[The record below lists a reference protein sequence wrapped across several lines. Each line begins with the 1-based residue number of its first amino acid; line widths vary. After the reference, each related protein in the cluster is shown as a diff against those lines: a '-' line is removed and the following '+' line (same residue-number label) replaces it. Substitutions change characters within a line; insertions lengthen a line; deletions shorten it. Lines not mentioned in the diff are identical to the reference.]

1 MPDAAP
7 PPIRSYLYAP
17 GSNPRVMEKALAAGA
32 DAVILDLEDSV
43 VPADKVAARGQVAAV
58 IAGAAAAPGATAAT
72 SAARRPEIHVRIN
85 RGPNGPDLED
95 LAAVTVPGL
104 TGVRLPKI
112 ASANEVAAVAAA
124 LDTREGASGM
134 TPGTVRLYLS
144 IETAA
149 AALAAPALA
158 AAPRVARLVFGAT
171 DFLADIG
178 STGATDGPATVF
190 ARGMLVLA
198 SRAAGI
204 GAPVDCVH
212 TALDDEDGLRRSAQF
227 ARELGFFGKSVIH
240 PRQIPAVHAVFTP
253 SDTELAEARRVLDH
267 VAQHGHGA
275 SVLDGEMVDAAVVA
289 RARRLVAMTDGP
301 HAPNGLHAPDR
312 PQVTDGPDGSDG

>member
-1 MPDAAP
+1 MAEP

-17 GSNPRVMEKALAAGA
+17 GSNPRVIDKALAAGA

-43 VPADKVAARGQVAAV
+43 APQDKLAARGHVATA
-58 IAGAAAAPGATAAT
+58 IAGATNAG
-72 SAARRPEIHVRIN
+72 ELHVRVN
-85 RGPNGPDLED
+85 HRGGGPDLD
-95 LAAVTVPGL
+95 DVAAVTVPGL
-104 TGVRLPKI
+104 TGIRLPKI
-112 ASANEVAAVAAA
+112 GSAEQVRAVADA
-124 LDTREGASGM
+124 LDRLEPAAGM
-134 TPGTVRLYLS
+134 APGTVALYLS

-149 AALAAPALA
+149 AALAAAELA

-178 STGATDGPATVF
+178 SPGATDGPATVL

-212 TALDDEDGLRRSAQF
+212 TALDDEDGLRRGARA

-240 PRQIPAVHAVFTP
+240 PRQIPAVHEVFTP
-253 SDTELAEARRVLDH
+253 SDEELAEARRVLAH
-267 VAQHGHGA
+267 AETHGA
-275 SVLDGEMVDAAVVA
+275 GATRLDGELIDAAVVA
-289 RARRLVAMTDGP
+289 RARRLVAMAGASGP
-301 HAPNGLHAPDR
+301 
-312 PQVTDGPDGSDG
+312 

>member
-1 MPDAAP
+1 MAEA

-43 VPADKVAARGQVAAV
+43 APEDKLAARGQVAAV
-58 IAGAAAAPGATAAT
+58 VARASADPASRPGSGSATA
-72 SAARRPEIHVRIN
+72 ELHVRVN
-85 RGPNGPDLED
+85 HGPEGPDLD
-95 LAAVTVPGL
+95 DVAAVTAPGL
-104 TGVRLPKI
+104 TGLRLPKI
-112 ASANEVAAVAAA
+112 GSAEEVAAVAEA
-124 LDTREGASGM
+124 LDSLEDIGGMAPGA
-134 TPGTVRLYLS
+134 VRLYLS

-149 AALAAPALA
+149 AALAATELA

-178 STGATDGPATVF
+178 SPGTVDGPATAL
-190 ARGMLVLA
+190 ARGLLVLA

-212 TALDDEDGLRRSAQF
+212 TALDDEEGLRRGAAA

-240 PRQIPAVHAVFTP
+240 PRQIPVVHEVFTP
-253 SDTELAEARRVLDH
+253 SADELAAARRVLDH
-267 VAQHGHGA
+267 VATHGA
-275 SVLDGEMVDAAVVA
+275 GATRLDGELIDAAVVA
-289 RARRLVAMTDGP
+289 RARRLVAMTEPG
-301 HAPNGLHAPDR
+301 AR
-312 PQVTDGPDGSDG
+312 

>member
-1 MPDAAP
+1 MADALMPEP

-17 GSNPRVMEKALAAGA
+17 GSNPRVMEKALSAGA

-43 VPADKVAARGQVAAV
+43 APEDKLAARGQVGAV
-58 IAGAAAAPGATAAT
+58 IARVGASGAGGLA
-72 SAARRPEIHVRIN
+72 ELHVRVN
-85 RGPNGPDLED
+85 HGPDGPDLD
-95 LAAVTVPGL
+95 DVAAVTGPGL
-104 TGVRLPKI
+104 TGIRLPKI
-112 ASANEVAAVAAA
+112 GSAAEVRAVADA
-124 LDTREGASGM
+124 LDSLEDIGGM
-134 TPGTVRLYLS
+134 VPGTVRLYLS
-144 IETAA
+144 IETGA
-149 AALAAPALA
+149 AALAAAELA

-178 STGATDGPATVF
+178 SPGTTDGPATAL

-212 TALDDEDGLRRSAQF
+212 TTLDDEHGLRRGARA

-253 SDTELAEARRVLDH
+253 SDEEVSAARRVLAH
-267 VAQHGHGA
+267 AEAHGA
-275 SVLDGEMVDAAVVA
+275 GATRLDGELIDAAVVA
-289 RARRLVAMTDGP
+289 RARRLVAMTDG
-301 HAPNGLHAPDR
+301 A
-312 PQVTDGPDGSDG
+312 VS

>member
-1 MPDAAP
+1 MSEP

-43 VPADKVAARGQVAAV
+43 APEDKLAARGQVAAV
-58 IAGAAAAPGATAAT
+58 IAGIGANSAAPA
-72 SAARRPEIHVRIN
+72 ELHVRVN
-85 RGPNGPDLED
+85 HGNDGPDLD
-95 LAAVTVPGL
+95 DVAAVVAPGL
-104 TGVRLPKI
+104 SGLRLPKVG
-112 ASANEVAAVAAA
+112 SAGEVRAVADA
-124 LDTREGASGM
+124 LDSLEDIGGM
-134 TPGTVRLYLS
+134 APGTVRLYLS

-149 AALAAPALA
+149 AALAATELA

-178 STGATDGPATVF
+178 SPGTVDGPATAL

-204 GAPVDCVH
+204 GAPVDCVY
-212 TALDDEDGLRRSAQF
+212 TALADADGLRRGARA

-240 PRQIPAVHAVFTP
+240 PRQIPVVHDVFTP
-253 SDTELAEARRVLDH
+253 SAAELDDARRVLAH
-267 VAQHGHGA
+267 AEAHGA
-275 SVLDGEMVDAAVVA
+275 GATRLDGELIDAAVVA
-289 RARRLVAMTDGP
+289 RARRLVAMS
-301 HAPNGLHAPDR
+301 HPDDPTAEAER
-312 PQVTDGPDGSDG
+312 P

>member
-1 MPDAAP
+1 LAEP

-17 GSNPRVMEKALAAGA
+17 GSTPRVMEKALAAGA

-43 VPADKVAARGQVAAV
+43 APQDKFAARGWVAAFLPRAGASATGPAELHVRVNHGPDGPDLDDVAAV
-58 IAGAAAAPGATAAT
+58 TA
-72 SAARRPEIHVRIN
+72 
-85 RGPNGPDLED
+85 L
-95 LAAVTVPGL
+95 GL
-104 TGVRLPKI
+104 TGLRLPKI
-112 ASANEVAAVAAA
+112 GSAEEVRTVADA
-124 LDTREGASGM
+124 LDSLEDIGGM
-134 TPGTVRLYLS
+134 APGTVRLYVS

-149 AALAAPALA
+149 AALAAPELA

-178 STGATDGPATVF
+178 SPGATEGPATAV

-212 TALDDEDGLRRSAQF
+212 TALDDEDGLRRGARA

-240 PRQIPAVHAVFTP
+240 PRQIPSVHEVFTP
-253 SDTELAEARRVLDH
+253 SEQELTEARRVLAH
-267 VAQHGHGA
+267 AEAHGSGA
-275 SVLDGEMVDAAVVA
+275 TRLDGELIDAAVVA
-289 RARRLVAMTDGP
+289 RARRLVAMAGAGGP
-301 HAPNGLHAPDR
+301 
-312 PQVTDGPDGSDG
+312 

>member
-1 MPDAAP
+1 LPEP

-17 GSNPRVMEKALAAGA
+17 GSNPGVMDKALATGA

-43 VPADKVAARGQVAAV
+43 TPADKLAAREQVATA
-58 IAGAAAAPGATAAT
+58 IARAGAAERG
-72 SAARRPEIHVRIN
+72 ELHVRIN
-85 RGPNGPDLED
+85 RRPDGADLDD

-112 ASANEVAAVAAA
+112 GSADEVRAVATA
-124 LDTREGASGM
+124 LDGLERSAGM
-134 TPGTVRLYLS
+134 APGTVLLYLS

-149 AALAAPALA
+149 AALAAAELA
-158 AAPRVARLVFGAT
+158 DAPRVARLVFGAT
-171 DFLADIG
+171 DFLADIA
-178 STGATDGPATVF
+178 SPSATDGPATVV

-212 TALDDEDGLRRSAQF
+212 TALDDEEGLRRGARS

-240 PRQIPAVHAVFTP
+240 PRQIAAVHAVFTP
-253 SDTELAEARRVLDH
+253 SGAELADARRVLAH
-267 VAQHGHGA
+267 VAAHGDGA
-275 SVLDGEMVDAAVVA
+275 SVLDGQMIDAAVVA
-289 RARRLVAMTDGP
+289 RARRLVAMTDP
-301 HAPNGLHAPDR
+301 SR
-312 PQVTDGPDGSDG
+312 R